1 MKSKVDI
8 KWVVTESKKFML
20 LKDYIIDANYSFE
33 KRMRYDS
40 AEILKEISQSM
51 ILTEDEAQAESTSD
65 EMIVED

>member
-1 MKSKVDI
+1 MFV
-8 KWVVTESKKFML
+8 L
-20 LKDYIIDANYSFE
+20 LKNYIDANYSFE

-51 ILTEDEAQAESTSD
+51 ILTEDEAHAENTSD